1 MYIGFQLV
9 SYMFDFLL
17 KNGDRQEAKKCGT
30 GGAAA
35 LTFLIFKTKHFPVKL
50 SFILYVY
57 TI

>member
-35 LTFLIFKTKHFPVKL
+35 LTFLIFKTKHFP
-50 SFILYVY
+50 
-57 TI
+57 